1 MEDSDGEAIVN
12 RDDTIPVVRIPSHT
26 SQNSGDFSDTDPFHI
41 KPGHRERLKEH
52 ASKLKG
58 RITEHGSP
66 YSPSIQ
72 ERLFNGLMA
81 QIIPPEELSEN
92 EDPAQDGNGK
102 PKDRRSRQYVERP
115 NFSVGMMSGNF
126 RRFNARIGIVF
137 VFQNRLIRLFTW
149 KQPTATMSFLAL
161 YSLVCLDPALVF
173 AILPVATLFFI
184 MLPSFL
190 ARHPA
195 PESDLRL
202 DSRHFGPPIAPPS
215 RVKPAPELSKDF
227 FRNMRDLQNCMED
240 FSRMHDAANEYVTP
254 YTNFSDEGV
263 SSELYLV
270 LFILSIATFIASHL
284 MPWRAVALIA
294 GWIAIISGHPKAQS
308 VMFSVDNMKQ
318 LNHTVEGLQAWI
330 RDWIERDIILDEPPE
345 LRQVEIFELQ
355 KHHHSSDT
363 WEPWLF
369 SPSPYDPLSPSRIA
383 GARAKGTQFFEEVQ
397 PPMGWKWKDKKWSLD
412 LFSREWVERR
422 IITGVEIET
431 EGERWVYDIPV
442 EDLEV
447 SVSNGVPKRQ
457 KRKSIP
463 KSGWEEGNGL
473 DKKGLWRRRRW
484 VRDVERVV
492 VKASPP
498 ESFSFS

>member
-1 MEDSDGEAIVN
+1 MDDQDGEPIAN
-12 RDDTIPVVRIPSHT
+12 RDDTIPVLRIPSHS
-26 SQNSGDFSDTDPFHI
+26 SQGSGDFTNADPLHL
-41 KPGHRERLKEH
+41 KPGGRRERMKEH
-52 ASKLKG
+52 ASKIKERLV
-58 RITEHGSP
+58 EHGSP
-66 YSPSIQ
+66 YAPSIQ
-72 ERLFNGLMA
+72 ERLFTGLMA
-81 QIIPPEELSEN
+81 QIIPPEDLDEN
-92 EDPAQDGNGK
+92 EELAQEDGTGK
-102 PKDRRSRQYVERP
+102 PKDRRSRQYVDRP

-149 KQPTATMSFLAL
+149 KQPTATLSFLAI
-161 YSLVCLDPALVF
+161 YSLVCLDPELLPLVP
-173 AILPVATLFFI
+173 LVATLFLV

-190 ARHPA
+190 ARHPTA
-195 PESDLRL
+195 ENDLRL
-202 DSRHFGPPIAPPS
+202 DSRTFGPPVAPPS

-270 LFILSIATFIASHL
+270 LFVLSIIAFIASHL
-284 MPWRAVALIA
+284 MPWRAVALLG
-294 GWIAIISGHPKAQS
+294 GWAAVTSGHPSAQS
-308 VMFSVDNMKQ
+308 IILSTDNLKQ
-318 LNHTVEGLQAWI
+318 FTHTLDGVQAWI
-330 RDWIERDIILDEPPE
+330 RNWIERDIILDEPAE
-345 LRQVEIFELQ
+345 VRQVEIFELQ
-355 KHHHSSDT
+355 KHHQSSGT
-363 WEPWLF
+363 WESWLF

-397 PPMGWKWKDKKWSLD
+397 PPSGWRWKDKKWSLD

-431 EGERWVYDIPV
+431 EGERWVYDLPV
-442 EDLEV
+442 EDVETASL
-447 SVSNGVPKRQ
+447 KKQRA
-457 KRKSIP
+457 KSLP
-463 KSGWEEGNGL
+463 KSGWEEGNGM

-492 VKASPP
+492 VKASV
-498 ESFSFS
+498 SD